1 MSVFGWKCSTGDW
14 KKEMQCYPYVIDVTG
29 KRYMFYYGNGF
40 GAQRVQHRRVA
51 AIIRVVQK

>member
-1 MSVFGWKCSTGDW
+1 
-14 KKEMQCYPYVIDVTG
+14 MQCYPYVIDVTG